1 MEKTQRIFKPLFE
14 EAMARGLLKHRVG
27 KRDNES
33 KLEMM
38 IDALDARAMSWGGLA
53 AEDLAE
59 ILLQAMNI
67 NPENPKAVEA
77 YVIGFYS
84 GQKTTDLGAD
94 VMELSARNLSELS
107 VVGESEEA
115 EGEDE

>member
-1 MEKTQRIFKPLFE
+1 MEKSQRIFKPLFE

-33 KLEMM
+33 KLETM
-38 IDALDARAMSWGGLA
+38 IDALDARAISWGGLT

-59 ILLQAMNI
+59 FLLQAMNI
-67 NPENPKAVEA
+67 NPENPKAIEA

-84 GQKTTDLGAD
+84 GQKITDMGAEL
-94 VMELSARNLSELS
+94 MELTARGLSEIS
-107 VVGESEEA
+107 VVGESEE
-115 EGEDE
+115 GEDE